1 MRVELRLP
9 LPDEQIFR
17 YEAMDDIL
25 EITAQ
30 NPTSEFSN
38 RDLQTLTGFGGPS
51 VSKALT
57 LLAALGL
64 ITRRDVGRKTLY
76 QINDEH
82 LHEADNPLLEIP
94 QATFRQ
100 PLERFRDRVTEEL
113 SSIAGIVCFGSVAR
127 GEADRVSDIDLFVL
141 TDGDDEL
148 VVTRRAISKIKSD
161 LEAQPID
168 EQRYEFEIFVESP
181 NSARRRGA
189 DLQPILQE
197 GVELYATGTL
207 QNVKQDIFGAS
218 E

>member
-1 MRVELRLP
+1 
-9 LPDEQIFR
+9 
-17 YEAMDDIL
+17 MDDIL